1 MKKRVLIFDDD
12 KDILSI
18 CSFII
23 KAAGYEV
30 MTEPSC
36 HNLLE
41 KVERARPDIIMMDNK
56 IPNEG
61 GISSTLLLKSSPGF
75 CQIPV
80 VFFSANS
87 DVKAL
92 AAAANADLYIE
103 KPFDADLL
111 IGVVRQAAELAE
123 NHSGID
129 QPLLDKH

>member
-1 MKKRVLIFDDD
+1 MKRRVLIFDDD

-30 MTEPSC
+30 ITESSC
-36 HNLLE
+36 HDLLE
-41 KVERARPDIIMMDNK
+41 KVDRARPDIIMMDNK

-61 GISSTLLLKSSPGF
+61 GISSTLLLKSTPEY

-92 AAAANADLYIE
+92 AASAKADLYIE

-111 IGVVRQAAELAE
+111 IAVVRQAVELAE
-123 NHSGID
+123 NQNGLG
-129 QPLLDKH
+129 QPLLDKR